1 MPILN
6 SLIRRKTTPETPWMH
21 GDACIF
27 LAGLP
32 AAFDEV
38 ARTPVG
44 HEDALEAKASNRGVI
59 YPQWRMVWA
68 EHS

>member
-1 MPILN
+1 MRILN
-6 SLIRRKTTPETPWMH
+6 SLIRRKTAPETPCMH
-21 GDACIF
+21 EDACIF

-44 HEDALEAKASNRGVI
+44 HEDAPEAEASNRSVI
-59 YPQWRMVWA
+59 YPQWRRVWA